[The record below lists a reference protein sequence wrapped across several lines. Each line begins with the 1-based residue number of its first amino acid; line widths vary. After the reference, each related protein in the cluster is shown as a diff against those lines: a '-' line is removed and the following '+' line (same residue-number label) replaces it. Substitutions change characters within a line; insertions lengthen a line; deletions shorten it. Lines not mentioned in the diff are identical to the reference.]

1 MKIVRGLCIV
11 FLATM
16 VSACACTKRG
26 SHGGLDSGGE
36 NEGNIPG
43 AESGGPLR
51 DVNFEFDSSSLDES
65 ARSALRGNVDWLSSN
80 SSSNVTVEGHCDER
94 GTNEYN
100 MALGER
106 RAKSVEDFYRS
117 LGVSTGRLSR
127 VSYGEEMPID
137 MGHSEDAWAKN
148 RRAHSR
154 VN

>member
-1 MKIVRGLCIV
+1 M
-11 FLATM
+11 M
-16 VSACACTKRG
+16 SACACTKRG

-36 NEGNIPG
+36 NEGNIPS
-43 AESGGPLR
+43 AEAGGPLK
-51 DVNFEFDSSSLDES
+51 DVSFAFDSSTLSES
-65 ARSALRGNVDWLSSN
+65 AKSTLRSNVQWLSDN
-80 SSSNVTVEGHCDER
+80 ASSNVTVEGHCDER

-117 LGVSTGRLSR
+117 LGVTSSRVSR
-127 VSYGEEMPID
+127 VSYGEEMPVD
-137 MGHSEDAWAKN
+137 MGHDESAWSKN